1 MKYVIIDLEMN
12 ERTTT
17 ENKMIENPLPVPK
30 KKERKG
36 MDYAY
41 QPKPSEMMYDIRVSD
56 TDDYDIK

>member
-1 MKYVIIDLEMN
+1 MN